1 VHASEARVLF
11 APAHYFTGADVGG
24 SEFCWPFQIIA
35 HIAPRIRAADVVLG
49 ELRNGSFGPNVA
61 VHEVL
66 PVARQHLFSVGTAAA
81 FMSGYWR
88 SGLAIARRDPPDI
101 LHHVLP
107 FSPITFNPLI
117 LFRRTPLGVP
127 ARTRIVIGPV
137 QLPHDEALG
146 GTAEDIGS
154 LYRREFDA
162 PAQAPRGAR
171 RRRLIGGLAH
181 RLSDRCLNAA
191 DAIVAITEETKAYL
205 QARRIRSPITV
216 IPAGIDYGGFDVVD
230 RSARTSP
237 FVLLSASYFVKRKG
251 IDLLL
256 RAVAFARTRADVRL
270 ILAGDGPQR
279 ANLTTLRDDLGLG
292 DAVRF
297 AGFLDENAL
306 RAQYAAAD
314 ALVSM
319 SWSESFGMSL
329 LEAMATGM
337 PCISTANAGARALI
351 EDGRT
356 GLLTPLGDVDRFAAA
371 IGQLA
376 SDRALAQSLGVAARA
391 SVQSRHDWTSI
402 GAAYA
407 ALYESLL
414 DTPRR

>member
-1 VHASEARVLF
+1 VKLADARVLF
-11 APAHYFTGADVGG
+11 APAHYFTGANVGG
-24 SEFCWPFQIIA
+24 SEFSWPYQIIA
-35 HIAPRIRAADVVLG
+35 QVAPRLRAADIVLG
-49 ELRNGSFGPNVA
+49 ELRNGALGSNVT

-66 PVARQHLFSVGTAAA
+66 PVARQHLFSAGTALA

-88 SGLAIARRDPPDI
+88 RGLAIARRDPPDI

-117 LFRRTPLGVP
+117 LFRATPLGIT

-137 QLPHDEALG
+137 QIPHEESPG
-146 GTAEDIGS
+146 GDAEDIGP
-154 LYRREFDA
+154 LYRGEFDA
-162 PAQAPRGAR
+162 PAGAPRGRR
-171 RRRLIGGLAH
+171 RRRLIGALAH
-181 RLSDRCLNAA
+181 RLSDRCLKAA
-191 DAIVAITEETKAYL
+191 DAIVAITDETRSYL
-205 QARRIRSPITV
+205 QERGIRSRIEV
-216 IPAGIDYGGFDVVD
+216 IPAGIDYSGLAVVD
-230 RSARTSP
+230 RSSRMSP
-237 FVLLSASYFVKRKG
+237 FVLLSAAYLVQRKG

-256 RAVAFARTRADVRL
+256 RAVALARTRCDVRL

-279 ANLTTLRDDLGLG
+279 ANLIALRDALRLG
-292 DAVRF
+292 DAVQF
-297 AGFLDENAL
+297 AGFLEKDAL

-314 ALVSM
+314 ALASM

-351 EDGRT
+351 ADGRT
-356 GLLTPLGDVDRFAAA
+356 GTLTPLGDVEAFAAA
-371 IGQLA
+371 IERLA
-376 SDRALAQSLGVAARA
+376 SNRAQARALGAAARA
-391 SVQSRHDWTSI
+391 AVESRHDWAKI

-414 DTPRR
+414 EKTTR

>member
-1 VHASEARVLF
+1 VRASDARVLF

-24 SEFCWPFQIIA
+24 SEFCWPYQIIA
-35 HIAPRIRAADVVLG
+35 HVAPRVCAADVVLG

-88 SGLAIARRDPPDI
+88 SALAITRRDVPDI

-117 LFRRTPLGVP
+117 LFRHTPLGVP

-137 QLPHDEALG
+137 QMPHDEMLG

-162 PAQAPRGAR
+162 PVQAMRGAR
-171 RRRLIGGLAH
+171 RRRLIGALTH

-191 DAIVAITEETKAYL
+191 HAVVAITDETRAYL
-205 QARRIRSPITV
+205 QARGIRSPITV
-216 IPAGIDYGGFDVVD
+216 IPAGIDYRRFDVVD
-230 RSARTSP
+230 RSARTTP
-237 FVLLSASYFVKRKG
+237 FTLLSASYFVQRKG

-256 RAVAFARTRADVRL
+256 RAVALARTRAEVRL

-279 ANLTTLRDDLGLG
+279 ANLIALRDDLDLG
-292 DAVRF
+292 DAVQF

-356 GLLTPLGDVDRFAAA
+356 GLLAPLGDAERFAAA
-371 IGQLA
+371 IEQLA
-376 SDRALAQSLGVAARA
+376 SDRVRAQALGLAARA
-391 SVQSRHDWTSI
+391 SVESRHDWTSI
-402 GAAYA
+402 GAAYV

-414 DTPRR
+414 DTTPR